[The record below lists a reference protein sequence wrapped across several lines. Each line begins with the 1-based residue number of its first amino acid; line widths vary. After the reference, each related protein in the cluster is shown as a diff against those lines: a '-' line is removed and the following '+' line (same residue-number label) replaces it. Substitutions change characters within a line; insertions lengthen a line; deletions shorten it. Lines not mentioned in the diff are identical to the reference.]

1 MKKMK
6 KMKKIYS
13 IMALSAMFALTGCIE
28 ETVPEGG
35 TATAEQV
42 GASAAALEGSLNGIP
57 AQMSLGYYVY
67 EDQVHETDMAYPQF
81 MIAQTEMLGDMYP
94 LGSNSGYDWYRTYN
108 TMSANCG
115 ETSYFAYLP
124 WFTLYRFVKAANDVI
139 SVIDIEN
146 PETSTEVKG
155 MAGAAYAMRAF
166 DYYML
171 TVFFEPVEN
180 KYTDVSKVK
189 GLTVP
194 IVSEKT
200 TNEEAKSNPR
210 VPHKE
215 MMEFIHS
222 DLDKAEKLLADWS
235 PKDGHLPN
243 LAVAYGIRAKV
254 YLWDEDYAN
263 AAKYAR
269 MAIEASKA
277 SPVTAAQWEDPTTGF
292 CVANQAWMWY
302 ISYDAE
308 NMRNLANFTGWIS
321 GEADWGYSS
330 LTRPSIDKSLYD
342 KIGDSDFRKT
352 TFLHPDKYDY
362 YDYKTVRDPLWIMEA
377 PAYLSLKFRCKQG
390 DWENY
395 ATGGAVDVPVMRVE
409 EMYLIE
415 AEATA
420 AAGNLGGGVQLLTD
434 FMRKYRDPNYNCKA
448 GDNLRD
454 FQLEVLTQMRIEFWG
469 EGNAFPSAKR
479 LKPGVMQNY
488 EGTNAPADIFKI
500 NCEGIKPIWN
510 LVIPTRELENNRAI
524 QGLNNPDPTTKVQ
537 VPSPVGQWGAKK

>member
-1 MKKMK
+1 MKTLN
-6 KMKKIYS
+6 KIFTV
-13 IMALSAMFALTGCIE
+13 MALSAVFSLTSCIE
-28 ETVPEGG
+28 ETFPEGG

-67 EDQVHETDMAYPQF
+67 EDQVHETDMAYPLF
-81 MIAQTEMLGDMYP
+81 MIAQTELLGDMYP
-94 LGSNSGYDWYRTYN
+94 LGSNSGYDWYRNYN
-108 TMSANCG
+108 TFAANVG

-124 WFTLYRFVKAANDVI
+124 WFTLYRFVKACNDVI
-139 SVIDIEN
+139 SVVDIES
-146 PETSTEVKG
+146 ESTSKEIKG

-171 TVFFEPVEN
+171 MVCFEPVEN
-180 KYTDVSKVK
+180 IYTDISKVK

-210 VPHKE
+210 VTHEE
-215 MMEFIHS
+215 MVKFILS
-222 DLDKAEKLLADWS
+222 DLDKAEALLADWS
-235 PKDGHLPN
+235 PKDRHLPN

-254 YLWDEDYAN
+254 LLWDEQYAE

-269 MAIEASKA
+269 MAIDASKA
-277 SPVTAAQWEDPTTGF
+277 SPVTAAQWEDPTSGF

-308 NMRNLANFTGWIS
+308 NMRNLANFTGWMS
-321 GEADWGYSS
+321 GEADWSYSS
-330 LTRPSIDKSLYD
+330 LTRPSMDKSLFD
-342 KIGDSDFRKT
+342 KMSKSDIRKT
-352 TFLHPDKYDY
+352 TFLHPDKYNY
-362 YDYKTVRDPLWIMEA
+362 YEYKTVRDRQYIEEA
-377 PAYLSLKFRCKQG
+377 PACLSLKFRCKGG

-395 ATGGAVDVPVMRVE
+395 ATGGASDCPIMRVE
-409 EMYLIE
+409 EMMLIE
-415 AEATA
+415 AEAKA
-420 AAGNLGGGVQLLTD
+420 AAGDLAGGVQLLNN
-434 FMRKYRDPNYNCKA
+434 FMQNYRDPNYTCKA
-448 GDNLRD
+448 TSNLRD

-488 EGTNAPADIFKI
+488 EGTNAPANIFKI

-510 LVIPTRELENNRAI
+510 LVIPTNETDANIAL
-524 QGLNNPDPTTKVQ
+524 QGKNNPDPTQSV
-537 VPSPVGQWGAKK
+537 VGPSPVGKYADKK

>member
-1 MKKMK
+1 MKTLN
-6 KMKKIYS
+6 KIFTV
-13 IMALSAMFALTGCIE
+13 MALSAVFSLTSCIE
-28 ETVPEGG
+28 ETFPEGG

-67 EDQVHETDMAYPQF
+67 EDQVHETDMAYPLF
-81 MIAQTEMLGDMYP
+81 MIAQTELLGDMYP
-94 LGSNSGYDWYRTYN
+94 LGSNSGYDWYRNYN
-108 TMSANCG
+108 TFAANVG

-124 WFTLYRFVKAANDVI
+124 WFTLYRFVKACNDVI
-139 SVIDIEN
+139 SVVDIES
-146 PETSTEVKG
+146 ESTSKEIKG

-171 TVFFEPVEN
+171 MVCFEPVEN
-180 KYTDVSKVK
+180 IYTDISKVK

-210 VPHKE
+210 VTHEE
-215 MMEFIHS
+215 MVKFILS
-222 DLDKAEKLLADWS
+222 DLDKAEALLADWS
-235 PKDGHLPN
+235 PKDRHLPN

-254 YLWDEDYAN
+254 LLWDEQYAE

-269 MAIEASKA
+269 MAIDASKA
-277 SPVTAAQWEDPTTGF
+277 SPVTAAQWEDPTSGF

-308 NMRNLANFTGWIS
+308 NMRNLANFTGWMS
-321 GEADWGYSS
+321 GEADWSYSS
-330 LTRPSIDKSLYD
+330 LTRPSMDKSLFD
-342 KIGDSDFRKT
+342 KMSKSDIRKT
-352 TFLHPDKYDY
+352 TFLHPDKYNY
-362 YDYKTVRDPLWIMEA
+362 YEYKTVRDRQYIEEA
-377 PAYLSLKFRCKQG
+377 PACLSLKFRCKGG

-395 ATGGAVDVPVMRVE
+395 ATGGASDCPIMRVE
-409 EMYLIE
+409 ELMLIE
-415 AEATA
+415 AEAKA
-420 AAGNLGGGVQLLTD
+420 AAGDLPGGVQLLNN
-434 FMRKYRDPNYNCKA
+434 FMQNYRDPNYTCKA
-448 GDNLRD
+448 TSNLRD

-488 EGTNAPADIFKI
+488 EGTNAPANIFKI
-500 NCEGIKPIWN
+500 NCEGIKPNWN
-510 LVIPTRELENNRAI
+510 FVIPISELNNNKAL
-524 QGLNNPDPTTKVQ
+524 QGWNNPDPSQKVTG
-537 VPSPVGQWGAKK
+537 PSPVGQYSPAK

>member
-1 MKKMK
+1 MKTLN
-6 KMKKIYS
+6 KIFTV
-13 IMALSAMFALTGCIE
+13 MALSAVFSLTSCIE
-28 ETVPEGG
+28 ETFPEGG

-67 EDQVHETDMAYPQF
+67 EDQVHETDMAYPLF
-81 MIAQTEMLGDMYP
+81 MIAQTELLGDMYP
-94 LGSNSGYDWYRTYN
+94 LGSNSGYDWYRNYN
-108 TMSANCG
+108 TFAANVG

-124 WFTLYRFVKAANDVI
+124 WFTLYRFVKACNDVI
-139 SVIDIEN
+139 SVVDIES
-146 PETSTEVKG
+146 ESTSKEIKG

-171 TVFFEPVEN
+171 MVCFEPVEN
-180 KYTDVSKVK
+180 IYTDISKVK

-210 VPHKE
+210 VTHEE
-215 MMEFIHS
+215 MVKFILS
-222 DLDKAEKLLADWS
+222 DLDKAEALLADWS
-235 PKDGHLPN
+235 PKDRHLPN

-254 YLWDEDYAN
+254 LLWDEQYAE

-269 MAIEASKA
+269 MAIDASKA
-277 SPVTAAQWEDPTTGF
+277 SPVTAAQWEDPTSGF

-308 NMRNLANFTGWIS
+308 NMRNLANFTGWMS
-321 GEADWGYSS
+321 GEADWSYSS
-330 LTRPSIDKSLYD
+330 LTRPSMDKSLFD
-342 KIGDSDFRKT
+342 KMSKSDIRKT
-352 TFLHPDKYDY
+352 TFLHPDKYNY
-362 YDYKTVRDPLWIMEA
+362 YEYKTVRDRQYIEDA
-377 PAYLSLKFRCKQG
+377 PACLSLKFRCKGG

-395 ATGGAVDVPVMRVE
+395 ATGGASDCPIMRVE
-409 EMYLIE
+409 ELMLIE
-415 AEATA
+415 AEAKA
-420 AAGNLGGGVQLLTD
+420 AAGDLAGGVQLLNN
-434 FMRKYRDPNYNCKA
+434 FMQNYRDPNYTCKA
-448 GDNLRD
+448 TSNLRD

-488 EGTNAPADIFKI
+488 EGTNAPANIFKI
-500 NCEGIKPIWN
+500 NCEGIKPNWN
-510 LVIPTRELENNRAI
+510 FVIPISELNNNKAL
-524 QGLNNPDPTTKVQ
+524 QGWNNPDPSQKVTG
-537 VPSPVGQWGAKK
+537 PSPVGQYSPAK

>member
-1 MKKMK
+1 MKTLN
-6 KMKKIYS
+6 KIFTV
-13 IMALSAMFALTGCIE
+13 MALSAVFSLTSCIE
-28 ETVPEGG
+28 ETFPEGG

-67 EDQVHETDMAYPQF
+67 EDQVHETDMAYPLF
-81 MIAQTEMLGDMYP
+81 MIAQTELLGDMYP
-94 LGSNSGYDWYRTYN
+94 LGSNSGYDWYRNYN
-108 TMSANCG
+108 TFAANVG

-124 WFTLYRFVKAANDVI
+124 WFTLYRFVKACNDVI
-139 SVIDIEN
+139 SVVDIES
-146 PETSTEVKG
+146 ESTSKEIKG

-171 TVFFEPVEN
+171 MVCFEPVEN
-180 KYTDVSKVK
+180 IYTDISDVK

-210 VPHKE
+210 VTHEE
-215 MMEFIHS
+215 MVKFILS
-222 DLDKAEKLLADWS
+222 DLDKAEALLADWS
-235 PKDGHLPN
+235 PKDRHLPN

-254 YLWDEDYAN
+254 LLWDEQYAE

-269 MAIEASKA
+269 MAIDASKA
-277 SPVTAAQWEDPTTGF
+277 SPVTAAQWEDPTSGF

-308 NMRNLANFTGWIS
+308 NMRNLANFTGWMS
-321 GEADWGYSS
+321 GEADWSYSS
-330 LTRPSIDKSLYD
+330 LTRPSMDKSLFD
-342 KIGDSDFRKT
+342 KMSKSDIRKT
-352 TFLHPDKYDY
+352 TFLHPDKYNY
-362 YDYKTVRDPLWIMEA
+362 YEYKTVRDRQYIEDA
-377 PAYLSLKFRCKQG
+377 PACLSLKFRCKGG

-395 ATGGAVDVPVMRVE
+395 ATGGASDCPIMRVE
-409 EMYLIE
+409 EMMLIE
-415 AEATA
+415 AEAKA
-420 AAGNLGGGVQLLTD
+420 AAGDLPGGVQLLNN
-434 FMRKYRDPNYNCKA
+434 FMQNYRDPNYTCKA
-448 GDNLRD
+448 TSNLRD

-488 EGTNAPADIFKI
+488 EGTNAPANIFKI
-500 NCEGIKPIWN
+500 NCEGIKPNWN
-510 LVIPTRELENNRAI
+510 FVIPISELNNNKAL
-524 QGLNNPDPTTKVQ
+524 QGWNNPDPSQTVTG
-537 VPSPVGQWGAKK
+537 PSPVGQYSPAK

>member
-1 MKKMK
+1 MKTLN
-6 KMKKIYS
+6 KIFTV
-13 IMALSAMFALTGCIE
+13 MALSAVFSLTSCIE
-28 ETVPEGG
+28 ETFPEGG

-67 EDQVHETDMAYPQF
+67 EDQVHETDMAYPLF
-81 MIAQTEMLGDMYP
+81 MIAQTELLGDMYP
-94 LGSNSGYDWYRTYN
+94 LGSNSGYDWYRNYN
-108 TMSANCG
+108 TFAANVG

-124 WFTLYRFVKAANDVI
+124 WFTLYRFVKACNDVI
-139 SVIDIEN
+139 SVIDIES
-146 PETSTEVKG
+146 ESTSTEIKG

-171 TVFFEPVEN
+171 MVCFEPVEN
-180 KYTDVSKVK
+180 IYTDISKVK

-210 VPHKE
+210 VTHEE
-215 MMEFIHS
+215 MVKFILS
-222 DLDKAEKLLADWS
+222 DLDKAEALLADWS

-254 YLWDEDYAN
+254 LLWDEQYAE

-269 MAIEASKA
+269 MAIDASKA
-277 SPVTAAQWEDPTTGF
+277 SPVTAAQWEDPTSGF

-308 NMRNLANFTGWIS
+308 NMRNLANFTGWMS
-321 GEADWGYSS
+321 GEADWSYSS
-330 LTRPSIDKSLYD
+330 LTRPSMDKSLFD
-342 KIGDSDFRKT
+342 KMSKSDIRKT
-352 TFLHPDKYDY
+352 TFLHPDKYNY
-362 YDYKTVRDPLWIMEA
+362 YEYKTVRDRQYIEDA
-377 PAYLSLKFRCKQG
+377 PACLSLKFRCKGG

-395 ATGGAVDVPVMRVE
+395 ATGGASDCPIMRVE
-409 EMYLIE
+409 EMMLIE
-415 AEATA
+415 AEAKA
-420 AAGNLGGGVQLLTD
+420 AAGDLAGGVQLLNN
-434 FMRKYRDPNYNCKA
+434 FMQNYRDPNYNCKA
-448 GDNLRD
+448 TSNLRD

-488 EGTNAPADIFKI
+488 EGTNAPANIFKI
-500 NCEGIKPIWN
+500 NCEGIKPNWN
-510 LVIPTRELENNRAI
+510 FVIPISELNNNKAL
-524 QGLNNPDPTTKVQ
+524 QGWNNPDPSQKVTG
-537 VPSPVGQWGAKK
+537 PSPVGQYSPAK